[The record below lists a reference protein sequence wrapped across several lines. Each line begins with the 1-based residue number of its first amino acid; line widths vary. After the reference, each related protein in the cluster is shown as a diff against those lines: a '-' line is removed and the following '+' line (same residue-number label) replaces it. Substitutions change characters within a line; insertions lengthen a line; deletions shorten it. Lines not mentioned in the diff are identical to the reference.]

1 MNLLSYFAQASID
14 DSGTEP
20 VAEDVV
26 VLTGVANGTI
36 IKSIK
41 VSTTDACVVNIKYV
55 NAANEELF
63 AYRLNLEDFGYVM
76 LDSFDVVNSGHKLVF
91 NADQASC
98 KLKADV
104 VEQ

>member
-1 MNLLSYFAQASID
+1 MNLLSYFVQASID
-14 DSGTEP
+14 DSGSEL
-20 VAEDVV
+20 VINDVV

-63 AYRLNLEDFGYVM
+63 KYRLNLEDFGYVM

-91 NADQASC
+91 NADQTSC

>member
-1 MNLLSYFAQASID
+1 MNILSYFAQASID
-14 DSGTEP
+14 NSGSEP
-20 VAEDVV
+20 VPEDVV
-26 VLTGVANGTI
+26 VLAGVANGTI

-41 VSTTDACVVNIKYV
+41 VTTTEACIVNIKYV
-55 NAANEELF
+55 NESNVELF
-63 AYRLNLEDFGYVM
+63 SFKLNLEDFGYVM

-91 NADQASC
+91 HADQASC